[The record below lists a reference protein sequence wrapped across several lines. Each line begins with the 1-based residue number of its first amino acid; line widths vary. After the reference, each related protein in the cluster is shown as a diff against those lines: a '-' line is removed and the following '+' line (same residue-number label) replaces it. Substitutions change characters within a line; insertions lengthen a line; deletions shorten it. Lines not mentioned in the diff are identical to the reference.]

1 MTESISH
8 YPYLIAL
15 LIFFARVADVSL
27 GTFRTIVV
35 FRGYKFLAAFIGFFE
50 VIIWLIAAGQVLK
63 HLDQWYLA
71 VAYAAGFAAGNYIGM
86 WLESRFA
93 IGSELIRCISYS
105 SNQLSEILRDN
116 GYKAITI
123 DGNMGEGKPV
133 EVLVV
138 IEKRKR
144 MPQLIKLIRETDPN
158 TIYSVADIKS
168 VYDGPDLLP
177 RRSFLGSGLRL
188 PGKRR

>member
-1 MTESISH
+1 MTESISQ

-15 LIFFARVADVSL
+15 LIFIARVADVSL

-105 SNQLSEILRDN
+105 STQLSTILRDS

-133 EVLVV
+133 EVLFV

-168 VYDGPDLLP
+168 VYDGPELLP
-177 RRSFLGSGLRL
+177 RRSFLSSGLRL
-188 PGKRR
+188 PEKRR

>member
-133 EVLVV
+133 EVLFV